1 MKVSDNTA
9 ISMPMRNLISI
20 VITVAIG
27 VWGYFGIVER
37 ATRLE
42 TSDTLFE
49 ADLLK
54 KADQTPKNLEI
65 FMLIEELFKQT
76 DKQQEALDKNIHTQI
91 MLDHLQEQLEKALK
105 DIEKLKDKVRQNGN
119 SHSSNNV
126 SG

>member
-37 ATRLE
+37 VTRLE
-42 TSDTLFE
+42 TSDQLMSS
-49 ADLLK
+49 DLLK
-54 KADQTPKNLEI
+54 KAEQTPKNLEL
-65 FMLIEELFKQT
+65 FMLIEELYKQI
-76 DKQQEALDKNIHTQI
+76 DKHQELLDKNIHTQVK
-91 MLDHLQEQLEKALK
+91 LDHIAIQLDKALT

-119 SHSSNNV
+119 SH
-126 SG
+126 